1 MYYIILLFRVA
12 GAAVIKSYYMKLNFY
27 VTNFPMRY
35 IVVKYLTMFSTN
47 KLLYKGVL
55 VKSSLVVRP
64 GGH

>member
-12 GAAVIKSYYMKLNFY
+12 GAAVIKSYYMKFNFY